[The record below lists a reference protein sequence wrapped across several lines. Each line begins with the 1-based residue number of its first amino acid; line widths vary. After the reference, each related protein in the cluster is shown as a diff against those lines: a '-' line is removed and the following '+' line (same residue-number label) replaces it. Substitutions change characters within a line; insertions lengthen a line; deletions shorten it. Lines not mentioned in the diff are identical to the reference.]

1 MKNSTRPVVLVTG
14 GAART
19 GLAIAQEFAAR
30 GYDVAVQYKTA
41 EADARAAAVGL
52 AAGSAADST
61 ADHAQAQVR
70 IYRADLGEEADIAA
84 LIAGVYADFGRLD
97 VLVNNASVFF
107 QDRLADFTVADLDQA
122 WRVNCRAPL
131 LLARAFYDH
140 AGALQ
145 HTGVVINIVDQKV
158 KGNFHADHFSY
169 TVAKTAIGQLTEML
183 AISCSPV
190 LRVNAIFPGLM
201 LPSGDQSQ
209 ADFEYAAK
217 LSNPLGYAATT
228 QDCAR
233 AAAELADPRYNG
245 TDLILDAGQNLLR
258 VDRDV
263 IYKFKAR
270 DESGA
275 GA

>member
-1 MKNSTRPVVLVTG
+1 MTTTIRPVVLVTG
-14 GAART
+14 SAART
-19 GLAIAQEFAAR
+19 GLVTAQEFAAC
-30 GYDVAVQYKTA
+30 GYDVALQYKTA
-41 EADARAAAVGL
+41 EADARAAA
-52 AAGSAADST
+52 ASMEAGGARV
-61 ADHAQAQVR
+61 Q
-70 IYRADLGEEADIAA
+70 IYRSDLGEAADITA
-84 LIAGVYADFGRLD
+84 LIAGIYADFGRLD

-107 QDRLADFTVADLDQA
+107 QDRLADFNVADLDEA

-140 AGALQ
+140 ARARA

-183 AISCSPV
+183 AISCMPV
-190 LRVNAIFPGLM
+190 LRVNAIYPGLM

-217 LSNPLGYAATT
+217 LSNPLGYAATSR
-228 QDCAR
+228 DCAK
-233 AAAELADPRYNG
+233 AAIELTAPRYNG

-263 IYKFKAR
+263 IYKFKAQ
-270 DESGA
+270 DAVVVPANSDNG
-275 GA
+275 

>member
-1 MKNSTRPVVLVTG
+1 MKNTTRPVVLVTG

-52 AAGSAADST
+52 AADSA

-70 IYRADLGEEADIAA
+70 IYRANLGEEADIAA
-84 LIAGVYADFGRLD
+84 LIAGVYADFERLD

-107 QDRLADFTVADLDQA
+107 QDRLADFNVADLDQA

-140 AGALQ
+140 ARVLQ

-233 AAAELADPRYNG
+233 AAVELADPRYNG